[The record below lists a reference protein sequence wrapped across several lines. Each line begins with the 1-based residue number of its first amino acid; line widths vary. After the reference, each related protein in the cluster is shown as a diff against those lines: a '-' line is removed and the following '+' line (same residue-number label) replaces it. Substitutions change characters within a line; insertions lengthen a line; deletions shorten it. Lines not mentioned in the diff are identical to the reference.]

1 MTQQIFIFVYKLRT
15 FMGKK
20 ILVTYASRAGSTAGV
35 AEKIGKV
42 LRDFGED
49 AEVKPMHEV
58 TDLLDY
64 DAVVAGSP
72 IQAGA
77 WLPEAMEFMRRN
89 QAVLSGK
96 PFASF
101 TLCMTLAMKKGVA
114 YRPAIS
120 EWIAPVRSLARPVSE
135 GIFAGVLDVKK
146 VPGAADRLKFKLSIL
161 FGVWAEG
168 DFRNWYEIEKWAA
181 SLPELL
187 N

>member
-1 MTQQIFIFVYKLRT
+1 
-15 FMGKK
+15 MGKK

-35 AEKIGKV
+35 AEKIGKI
-42 LRDFGED
+42 LRDLGED
-49 AEVKPMHEV
+49 AEVKPMQEV
-58 TDLLDY
+58 TDLPDY

-72 IQAGA
+72 IQASA

-89 QAVLSGK
+89 QTILSEK

-101 TLCMTLAMKKGVA
+101 TLCMTLVMKKGEA

-120 EWIAPVRSLARPVSE
+120 EWIAPVRSLVRPVSE

-181 SLPELL
+181 GLPELL